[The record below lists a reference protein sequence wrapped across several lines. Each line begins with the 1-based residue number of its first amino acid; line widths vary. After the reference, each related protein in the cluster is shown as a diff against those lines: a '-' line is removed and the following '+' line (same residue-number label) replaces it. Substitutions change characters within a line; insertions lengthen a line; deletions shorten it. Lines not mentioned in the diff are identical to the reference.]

1 MKPFVS
7 CHDRKIKMNWWLSWV
22 LWISVPLA
30 NASDVPTGTGS
41 GRPSVPEKLAPYF
54 HPPREFAED
63 MGNYRSPLRFYDGR
77 PVNTPEEWKQ
87 RRQEILDTWHGL
99 MGKWPPLIEK
109 PAIEILGEETVEGI
123 VRKKVTVEIT
133 PRDGTIPGYLLI
145 PDVQPPWPAVI
156 VVFYDPETGAGLGR
170 ERLDFGL
177 QLAKRGF
184 AALSVGMPASLYYPD
199 KTKAELQPLSA
210 LAYAAANCYNALV
223 TVPGVD
229 PARVG
234 ITGHSYGGKWAMFAA
249 CLYDKFAC
257 AAWSDPGIVF
267 DETRPNVNYWEP
279 WYLGYEWGIERER
292 GVPAH
297 DNPRTGAY
305 KKMIEDGFDLHE
317 LHALMAPRPFLV
329 SGGSED
335 PPERWKALNH
345 TVAVNRLL
353 GYENRVAMTNRLS
366 HAVTDESNDILFLF
380 FEHFLKNAGRP

>member
-1 MKPFVS
+1 MKVS
-7 CHDRKIKMNWWLSWV
+7 IQYRAVFALLLCGIVWFSGHPAGGGDEGAAG
-22 LWISVPLA
+22 PDGLA
-30 NASDVPTGTGS
+30 AYFSPPPEFASD
-41 GRPSVPEKLAPYF
+41 L
-54 HPPREFAED
+54 
-63 MGNYRSPLRFYDGR
+63 GNYRSPLRFYDGR
-77 PVNTPEEWKQ
+77 PVKTVEEWRE
-87 RRQEILDTWHGL
+87 RRREILATWHGL

-109 PAIEILGEETVEGI
+109 PAITVLGEEKIETF

-133 PRDGTIPGYLLI
+133 PHGGTIPGYLMI
-145 PDVQPPWPAVI
+145 PDSPPPLPAVI
-156 VVFYDPETGAGLGR
+156 VVFYDPETGAGLGK
-170 ERLDFGL
+170 ERRDFGY

-199 KTKAELQPLSA
+199 KNNAELQPLSA

-223 TVPGVD
+223 TVPGID

-249 CLYDKFAC
+249 CLYDRFAC
-257 AAWSDPGIVF
+257 AAVSDPGIVF

-279 WYLGYEWGIERER
+279 WYLGYER
-292 GVPAH
+292 GVERKPGLPTS

-305 KKMIEDGFDLHE
+305 KKMIEGGFDLHE

-345 TVAVNRLL
+345 TIAVNRLL
-353 GYENRVAMTNRLS
+353 GYENRVAMTNREG
-366 HAVTDESNDILFLF
+366 HDPTPESNEILYRF
-380 FEHFLKNAGRP
+380 FERFLKAQ

>member
-1 MKPFVS
+1 MEMKVS
-7 CHDRKIKMNWWLSWV
+7 ILYRVVFPLL
-22 LWISVPLA
+22 LWGIVAICGLPAGWGDEGAARPERLA
-30 NASDVPTGTGS
+30 A
-41 GRPSVPEKLAPYF
+41 YF
-54 HPPREFAED
+54 SPPPEFAND
-63 MGNYRSPLRFYDGR
+63 LGNYRSPLRFYDGR
-77 PVNTPEEWKQ
+77 PVKTVEEWRE
-87 RRQEILDTWHGL
+87 RRREILATWHGL

-109 PAIEILGEETVEGI
+109 PSITVLGEEKIETF

-133 PRDGTIPGYLLI
+133 PHGGTIPGYLMI
-145 PDVQPPWPAVI
+145 PDAPPPLPAVI
-156 VVFYDPETGAGLGR
+156 VVYYDPETGAGMGK
-170 ERLDFGL
+170 ERRDFGY

-199 KTKAELQPLSA
+199 KANAELQPLSA

-223 TVPGVD
+223 TVPGID

-249 CLYDKFAC
+249 CLYGRFAC
-257 AAWSDPGIVF
+257 AAVSDPGIVF

-279 WYLGYEWGIERER
+279 WYLGYER
-292 GVPAH
+292 GVERKPGIPTE

-305 KKMIEDGFDLHE
+305 KKMIEGGFDLHE

-345 TVAVNRLL
+345 TIAVNRLL
-353 GYENRVAMTNRLS
+353 GYENRVAMTNREG
-366 HAVTDESNDILFLF
+366 HDPTPESNEILYRF
-380 FEHFLKNAGRP
+380 FEYFLKAK

>member
-1 MKPFVS
+1 MEMKVS
-7 CHDRKIKMNWWLSWV
+7 ILYRVVFPLL
-22 LWISVPLA
+22 LWGIVAICGLPAGWGDEGAARPERLA
-30 NASDVPTGTGS
+30 A
-41 GRPSVPEKLAPYF
+41 YF
-54 HPPREFAED
+54 SPPPEFAND
-63 MGNYRSPLRFYDGR
+63 LGNYRSPLRFYDGR
-77 PVNTPEEWKQ
+77 PVKTVEEWRE
-87 RRQEILDTWHGL
+87 RRREILATWHGL

-109 PAIEILGEETVEGI
+109 PSITVLGEEKIETF

-133 PRDGTIPGYLLI
+133 PHGGTIPGYLMI
-145 PDVQPPWPAVI
+145 PDAQPPLPAVI
-156 VVFYDPETGAGLGR
+156 VVFYDPETGAGMGK
-170 ERLDFGL
+170 ERRDFGY

-199 KTKAELQPLSA
+199 KANAELQPLSA

-223 TVPGVD
+223 TVPGID

-249 CLYDKFAC
+249 CLFDQFAC
-257 AAWSDPGIVF
+257 AAVSDPGIVF

-279 WYLGYEWGIERER
+279 WYLGYER
-292 GVPAH
+292 GVERKPGIPTE

-305 KKMIEDGFDLHE
+305 KKMIEGGFDLHE

-353 GYENRVAMTNRLS
+353 GYENRVAMTNREG
-366 HAVTDESNDILFLF
+366 HDPTPESNEILYRF
-380 FEHFLKNAGRP
+380 FEYFLKAK

>member
-1 MKPFVS
+1 MKAS
-7 CHDRKIKMNWWLSWV
+7 V
-22 LWISVPLA
+22 LNRAVYPITLLGIMAISGHPAVGEEESAAGWERLA
-30 NASDVPTGTGS
+30 A
-41 GRPSVPEKLAPYF
+41 YF
-54 HPPREFAED
+54 SPPPEFAND
-63 MGNYRSPLRFYDGR
+63 LGNYRSPLRFYDGR
-77 PVNTPEEWKQ
+77 PVKTAAEWQK

-109 PAIEILGEETVEGI
+109 PAITIQGEEKREGFT
-123 VRKKVTVEIT
+123 RKKVTVEIT
-133 PRDGTIPGYLLI
+133 PNGGTIPGYLLL
-145 PDVQPPWPAVI
+145 PGAPPPWPAVI
-156 VVFYDPETGAGLGR
+156 VVYYDPETGAGLGK
-170 ERLDFGL
+170 ERRDFGY
-177 QLAKRGF
+177 QLARRGF

-199 KTKAELQPLSA
+199 KANAELQPLSA

-249 CLYDKFAC
+249 CLYGRFAC
-257 AAWSDPGIVF
+257 AAVSDPGIVF

-279 WYLGYEWGIERER
+279 WYLGYER
-292 GVPAH
+292 GVERKPGVPTD

-305 KKMIEDGFDLHE
+305 KKMIEGGFDLHE

-345 TVAVNRLL
+345 TAAVNRLL
-353 GYENRVAMTNRLS
+353 GYENRVALTNRAG
-366 HAVTDESNDILFLF
+366 HDPTPESNEILYRF
-380 FEHFLKNAGRP
+380 FEYFLKK

>member
-1 MKPFVS
+1 MKVS
-7 CHDRKIKMNWWLSWV
+7 ILYRVVFPLL
-22 LWISVPLA
+22 LWGIVAICGLPAGWGDEGAARPERLA
-30 NASDVPTGTGS
+30 A
-41 GRPSVPEKLAPYF
+41 YF
-54 HPPREFAED
+54 SPPPEFAND
-63 MGNYRSPLRFYDGR
+63 LGNYRSPLRFYDGR
-77 PVNTPEEWKQ
+77 PVKTVEEWRE
-87 RRQEILDTWHGL
+87 RRREILATWHGL

-109 PAIEILGEETVEGI
+109 PSITVLGEEKIETF

-133 PRDGTIPGYLLI
+133 PHGGTIPGYLMI
-145 PDVQPPWPAVI
+145 PDAQPPLPAVI
-156 VVFYDPETGAGLGR
+156 VVFYDPETGAGMGK
-170 ERLDFGL
+170 ERRDFGY

-199 KTKAELQPLSA
+199 KANAELQPLSA

-223 TVPGVD
+223 TVPGID

-249 CLYDKFAC
+249 CLYGRFAC
-257 AAWSDPGIVF
+257 AAVSDPGIVF

-279 WYLGYEWGIERER
+279 WYLGYER
-292 GVPAH
+292 GVERKPGIPTE

-305 KKMIEDGFDLHE
+305 KKMIEGGFDLHE

-353 GYENRVAMTNRLS
+353 GYENRVAMTNREG
-366 HAVTDESNDILFLF
+366 HDPTPESNEILYRF
-380 FEHFLKNAGRP
+380 FEHFLKAK

>member
-1 MKPFVS
+1 MEMKVS
-7 CHDRKIKMNWWLSWV
+7 ILYRVVFPLL
-22 LWISVPLA
+22 LWGIVAICGLPAGWGDEGAARPERLA
-30 NASDVPTGTGS
+30 A
-41 GRPSVPEKLAPYF
+41 YF
-54 HPPREFAED
+54 SPPPEFAND
-63 MGNYRSPLRFYDGR
+63 LGNYRSPLRFYDGR
-77 PVNTPEEWKQ
+77 PVKTVEEWRE
-87 RRQEILDTWHGL
+87 RRREILATWHGL

-109 PAIEILGEETVEGI
+109 PSITVLGEEKIETF

-133 PRDGTIPGYLLI
+133 PHGGTIPGYLMI
-145 PDVQPPWPAVI
+145 PDAQPPLPAVI
-156 VVFYDPETGAGLGR
+156 VVFYDPETGAGMGK
-170 ERLDFGL
+170 ERRDFGY

-199 KTKAELQPLSA
+199 KANAELQPLSA

-223 TVPGVD
+223 TVPGID

-249 CLYDKFAC
+249 CLYGRFAC
-257 AAWSDPGIVF
+257 AAVSDPGIVF

-279 WYLGYEWGIERER
+279 WYLGYER
-292 GVPAH
+292 GVERKPGIPTE

-305 KKMIEDGFDLHE
+305 KKMIEGGFDLHE

-353 GYENRVAMTNRLS
+353 GYENRVAMTNREG
-366 HAVTDESNDILFLF
+366 HDPTPESNEILYRF
-380 FEHFLKNAGRP
+380 FEHFLKAK